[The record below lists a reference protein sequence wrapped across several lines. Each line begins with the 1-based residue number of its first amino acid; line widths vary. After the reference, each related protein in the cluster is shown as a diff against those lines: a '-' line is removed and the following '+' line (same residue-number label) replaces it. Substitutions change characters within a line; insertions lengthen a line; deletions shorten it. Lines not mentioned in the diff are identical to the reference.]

1 LSDANTQLAP
11 LFGVVALPSYA
22 YNKMTYLAF
31 HYPLRKKEGHAKLID
46 AGKGAFLYMQTIL
59 TSNCYTAEPSLQS
72 FSPVTKKMIQRSI
85 KVPFLVGLNSS
96 TKFAENFTFWNRR
109 VPISYAIR
117 VSKAK
122 DQLGIPCVILNHAE
136 PHLSVKIFGA
146 KVFSAGIHLP
156 S

>member
-1 LSDANTQLAP
+1 MSDANTLLAP
-11 LFGVVALPSYA
+11 LFGVVSLPGYA

-31 HYPLRKKEGHAKLID
+31 HYPLRKSKLID

-85 KVPFLVGLNSS
+85 KVPFLIGLNSS
-96 TKFAENFTFWNRR
+96 TEFAENFTFWNRR

-117 VSKAK
+117 VSKAT

-136 PHLSVKIFGA
+136 PPLCEN
-146 KVFSAGIHLP
+146 LRC
-156 S
+156 